1 MPVNV
6 EDYVAI
12 DTDCTGIHEE
22 PVTLTAGWRNQAV
35 CAGDTYSQFSWCGE
49 RAKSR
54 PIEKAICWEECPVR
68 RECLTE
74 AIVQMEKHC
83 IYGGYNFGQRR
94 LIWRRWKD
102 AGTLPDMERTY
113 VDPEGVFQLISEAV
127 TSRYPDSLKAAMDY
141 EYAEPPEDVLRAIEE
156 EGYEELV

>member
-1 MPVNV
+1 MPVNIS
-6 EDYVAI
+6 DYSTI
-12 DTDCTGIHEE
+12 DTDCTGVYEE
-22 PVTLTAGWRNQAV
+22 PVAITRGWRQRAL
-35 CAGDTYSQFSWCGE
+35 CSEETYDQFSWCGE

-68 RECLTE
+68 KECLTE

-102 AGTLPDMERTY
+102 AGTLPEMERTY
-113 VDPEGVFQLISEAV
+113 VDAEEMWRLVTESS
-127 TSRYPDSLKAAMDY
+127 TSRFPDMAQPVY
-141 EYAEPPEDVLRAIEE
+141 EYEYDEPDERQLRAIEL
-156 EGYEELV
+156 ELEDEST